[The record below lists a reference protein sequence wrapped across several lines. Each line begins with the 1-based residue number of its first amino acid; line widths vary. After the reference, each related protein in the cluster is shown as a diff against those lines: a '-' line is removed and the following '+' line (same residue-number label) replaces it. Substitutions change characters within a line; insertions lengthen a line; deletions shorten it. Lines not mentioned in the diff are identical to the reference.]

1 MIKFGTAMKT
11 ILITGA
17 NRGIGFEIA
26 RQCIAQGH
34 RVILS
39 GRDEHTLQQA
49 MEKLQNKNRT
59 ADFLVM
65 DVSNPKSVVNAAQ
78 TFSSQFGSPDVVV
91 NNAGIIVKGDHA
103 LAEGDEKT
111 FNETIN
117 TNAHGPLRV
126 ARAFVPLMKKGGHII
141 NISSGGGSM
150 TDPVGGWSPAYC
162 TTKTLLNAITRHLA
176 YELFPQGIRVNAL
189 CPGWV
194 KTDMGGAGASRP
206 VSKGAETPVWLIND
220 GAGETTGIF
229 FRDKKEIP
237 W

>member
-1 MIKFGTAMKT
+1 MKT

-17 NRGIGFEIA
+17 NRGIGFESA
-26 RQCIAQGH
+26 RQCIEQGH

-39 GRDEHTLQQA
+39 GRNPRTLQQA
-49 MEKLQNKNRT
+49 VEKLQNKTNR
-59 ADFLVM
+59 ADFLVL
-65 DVSNPKSVVNAAQ
+65 DVSDPESVAHAAR

-91 NNAGIIVKGDHA
+91 NNAGIIVKGDHG
-103 LAEGDEKT
+103 LAAGDETT

-126 ARAFVPLMKKGGHII
+126 IRAFVPLMKKGGHII

-162 TTKTLLNAITRHLA
+162 TSKTLLNAITRHLA
-176 YELFPQGIRVNAL
+176 YELSGQGIRVNAL

-220 GAGETTGIF
+220 GAGDATGKF

>member
-1 MIKFGTAMKT
+1 MKT

-17 NRGIGFEIA
+17 NKGIGLEIA
-26 RQCIAQGH
+26 GQCSAQNH
-34 RVILS
+34 HVILS
-39 GRDEHTLQQA
+39 GRNEIKLQQA
-49 MEKLQNKNRT
+49 KEKLNSGNVSIGV
-59 ADFLVM
+59 LLM
-65 DVSNPKSVVNAAQ
+65 DVSDPESVSEAARK
-78 TFSSQFGSPDVVV
+78 FSARFASLDVVV
-91 NNAGIIVKGDHA
+91 NNAGIIVKGDHS
-103 LAEGDEKT
+103 LASGDEQA

-126 ARAFVPLMKKGGHII
+126 ARAFIPLMQKGGHII

-162 TTKTLLNAITRHLA
+162 ASKTLLNAITRHLA
-176 YELFPQGIRVNAL
+176 YELTSAGIRVNAL

-194 KTDMGGAGASRP
+194 KTDMGGEGASRP

-220 GAGETTGIF
+220 GAGNATGKF